1 MADGVICFGEALI
14 DFIPTDETNLVYEKC
29 PGGAPANVA
38 AGLAKFGINSTF
50 VGKVGTDVLG
60 TFLRRTLQGHGV
72 DVSRMIMSSEA
83 KTGLTFVTLGQDG
96 ERDFDFYI
104 QPSADQLLR
113 KEELHEDIF
122 KGQNLLHI
130 GSISLIREP
139 VRGATYEAV
148 RLAKEAGLKLSL
160 DPNVRLTL
168 WEDAEQVR
176 QTITD
181 LLPKVDILKLSEEE
195 LSLLTGCK
203 DIERGVDRLRHYGIS
218 LIFVTLG
225 AEGSVVFS
233 KEGSLRVSAIK
244 VDAVDTTGAGDAY
257 VSGLLYG
264 INRLER
270 DISEITEKEMAE
282 IARFASISGGLA
294 ASKKGAMTALPGLKE
309 VNRHLRIYKS

>member
-38 AGLAKFGINSTF
+38 AGLAKFGVNSTF